1 MLEGLQPENNRA
13 YYCKVETLRNEL
25 DPKDFAILETALA
38 DDKLWSA
45 NGLSKAL
52 RKRGVVLADTTI
64 GKHRNKQ
71 CWCFRKLG

>member
-1 MLEGLQPENNRA
+1 MLEGLKPENNRA
-13 YYCKVETLRNEL
+13 YYCKVETLGQEL
-25 DPKDFAILETALA
+25 DAKDFAILEAALA
-38 DDKLWSA
+38 DHKSWSA

-64 GKHRNKQ
+64 AKHRNKH

>member
-1 MLEGLQPENNRA
+1 MLEGLKPESNRA
-13 YYCKVETLRNEL
+13 YYCKVEILKQEL
-25 DPKDFAILETALA
+25 DAKDFAILEAALN
-38 DDKLWSA
+38 DDKTWSA

-64 GKHRNKQ
+64 GKHRNQQ